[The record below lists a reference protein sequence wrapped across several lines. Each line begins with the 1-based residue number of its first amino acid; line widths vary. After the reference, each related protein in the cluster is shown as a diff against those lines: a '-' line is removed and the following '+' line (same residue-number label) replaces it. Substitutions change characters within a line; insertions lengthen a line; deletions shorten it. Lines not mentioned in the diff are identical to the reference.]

1 MMEPESLAQLAGS
14 GNASTVEKEWL
25 SVVESK
31 DVELSLLRQYDVVLA
46 ALRKRGNAS
55 VAAELAWAAIETVSS
70 RVSPLETLTVAG
82 PFLLAV
88 GEGDELRQQVTELY
102 RAAYEGREGL
112 EALIVEAGLP
122 KGRPVRRALRTL
134 DVCLAI
140 SEGDYL
146 RARDEPTA
154 AKVLSVSP
162 ASCEYEL
169 DTGGPSETFG
179 AVELA
184 DNYHPAAE
192 NDFWV
197 MRQFQRDELL
207 RRIKSE
213 PASIVIDICKQ
224 HDGKINS
231 DSLESMLTNDL
242 VADGEWKKW
251 WTRARTALKKYP
263 NIELTGRSPYT
274 IRHHDVPM
282 ATDEKLWN
290 DFKQKDPFDQLKIVD
305 GYLRECKL
313 RGAEVSIDALRQC
326 FDSFVERWERAM
338 GQSRARAVCFAACAA
353 RIGELAGFDD
363 ARTRLEDL
371 LRDDDNLEV
380 AFSQLRTDE
389 LYRLACD
396 ALISV
401 RSDDWQDRL
410 IDLLPTFPLA
420 TCDRTAS
427 RLVKAGR
434 SKGDFEEPVQRIL
447 SSPVKH
453 YEALLWLWDGPSCH
467 EVADCIIPRNILTR
481 VLRMLED
488 VRISE
493 KLPKEKERILRS
505 RVRAVLAARK
515 YDRFKRC
522 LDTIDMG
529 VMRALRTQVS
539 RAEGLAVSV
548 SGDMLKEFDR
558 RLPAEV
564 GLAPEKPWAREEV
577 LFVTKAGLARK
588 QDEIEHHVNV
598 TMHKNAQAIGRAA
611 EHGDLSENSEYKFA
625 LEERDLLRA
634 RLAQMNEEVAG
645 SMVLNPEDVP
655 TDEIGV
661 GSRVIFRRVDDGRE
675 YVMMFGGPWE
685 ANVEEGWINYKAPLA
700 QGLMAKT
707 VGEVVEF
714 SHSGAEGHYEI
725 VALDS
730 IFSDNAPAMPAQTAH
745 AEQQSADSPS

>member
-25 SVVESK
+25 SLVESK
-31 DVELSLLRQYDVVLA
+31 DVELSLLRQYDVVLTT
-46 ALRKRGNAS
+46 LRKRGDAS

-88 GEGDELRQQVTELY
+88 GEGDELRKQVTELY

-112 EALIVEAGLP
+112 EALILEAGLL

-134 DVCLAI
+134 NVCLAI

-154 AKVLSVSP
+154 AKVLTVSP
-162 ASCEYEL
+162 ASCEYEI
-169 DTGGPSETFG
+169 DTGGRSETFG

-192 NDFWV
+192 DDFWV

-207 RRIKSE
+207 SRIKSE

-231 DSLESMLTNDL
+231 DLLESMLTNDL
-242 VADGEWKKW
+242 MADGEWKKW
-251 WTRARTALKKYP
+251 WTRARTALKRYP

-274 IRHHDVPM
+274 IRHHDAPV

-305 GYLRECKL
+305 AYLRECNL
-313 RGAEVSIDALRQC
+313 CGTEVSIDALRQC

-338 GQSRARAVCFAACAA
+338 TQSRARAVCFAACAA

-363 ARTRLEDL
+363 ARSKLEDL
-371 LRDDDNLEV
+371 IRDDDNLED

-401 RSDDWQDRL
+401 QSDDWQDRL

-427 RLVKAGR
+427 RLVEAGR
-434 SKGDFEEPVQRIL
+434 SKGDFKEPVQKIL
-447 SSPVKH
+447 TSPIKH

-467 EVADCIIPRNILTR
+467 EVADFVIPRTLLAR
-481 VLRMLED
+481 VLRM
-488 VRISE
+488 
-493 KLPKEKERILRS
+493 
-505 RVRAVLAARK
+505 
-515 YDRFKRC
+515 
-522 LDTIDMG
+522 
-529 VMRALRTQVS
+529 
-539 RAEGLAVSV
+539 
-548 SGDMLKEFDR
+548 
-558 RLPAEV
+558 
-564 GLAPEKPWAREEV
+564 REE
-577 LFVTKAGLARK
+577 LP
-588 QDEIEHHVNV
+588 IS
-598 TMHKNAQAIGRAA
+598 AQ
-611 EHGDLSENSEYKFA
+611 
-625 LEERDLLRA
+625 
-634 RLAQMNEEVAG
+634 
-645 SMVLNPEDVP
+645 
-655 TDEIGV
+655 
-661 GSRVIFRRVDDGRE
+661 
-675 YVMMFGGPWE
+675 
-685 ANVEEGWINYKAPLA
+685 
-700 QGLMAKT
+700 
-707 VGEVVEF
+707 
-714 SHSGAEGHYEI
+714 
-725 VALDS
+725 
-730 IFSDNAPAMPAQTAH
+730 
-745 AEQQSADSPS
+745 

>member
-14 GNASTVEKEWL
+14 GNANTVEKEWL
-25 SVVESK
+25 SLVESK

-46 ALRKRGNAS
+46 TLRKRGDAS

-88 GEGDELRQQVTELY
+88 GEGDELRKQVADLY

-112 EALIVEAGLP
+112 EALILEAGLP

-140 SEGDYL
+140 GEGDYL

-162 ASCEYEL
+162 ASCEYEI
-169 DTGGPSETFG
+169 DTGASSETFG

-192 NDFWV
+192 DDFWV
-197 MRQFQRDELL
+197 MRQFQRDDLL
-207 RRIKSE
+207 RRIKSD

-224 HDGKINS
+224 HDGKISS
-231 DSLESMLTNDL
+231 DSLESMLANDL

-274 IRHHDVPM
+274 IRHHDAPV
-282 ATDEKLWN
+282 ATDEKLWS
-290 DFKQKDPFDQLKIVD
+290 DFRRLRDPLDQVKLVE
-305 GYLRECKL
+305 GCLRECKL
-313 RGAEVSIDALRQC
+313 RGAEVSVEALRQC
-326 FDSFVERWERAM
+326 FGSFVERSERAM
-338 GQSRARAVCFAACAA
+338 AQSRPRAVCFAAGAA

-363 ARTRLEDL
+363 ARSKLDDL
-371 LRDDDNLEV
+371 LRDDDNLEE

-434 SKGDFEEPVQRIL
+434 SKHDFEEPVQRIL
-447 SSPVKH
+447 TSPVKH
-453 YEALLWLWDGPSCH
+453 YEALLWLWDGPSCN
-467 EVADCIIPRNILTR
+467 EAADCVIPRNILTR

-493 KLPKEKERILRS
+493 KLPREKERVLRS
-505 RVRAVLAARK
+505 RVRAVLSARK
-515 YDRFKRC
+515 YDRFRRC

-529 VMRALRTQVS
+529 VMRALRMQVS

-548 SGDMLKEFDR
+548 RGDMLKELDR
-558 RLPAEV
+558 RLPAEA
-564 GLAPEKPWAREEV
+564 GAAPQKPWEREEV
-577 LFVTKAGLARK
+577 LYVTETGLVRK
-588 QDEIEHHVNV
+588 QNEIEHHVNV

-634 RLAQMNEEVAG
+634 RAAEIKSQMAIARV
-645 SMVLNPEDVP
+645 MRREDVP
-655 TDEIGV
+655 TEHVSVGAKVKFKHVATDREITLT
-661 GSRVIFRRVDDGRE
+661 FL
-675 YVMMFGGPWE
+675 GPWE
-685 ANVEEGWINYKAPLA
+685 SNV
-700 QGLMAKT
+700 
-707 VGEVVEF
+707 
-714 SHSGAEGHYEI
+714 
-725 VALDS
+725 
-730 IFSDNAPAMPAQTAH
+730 
-745 AEQQSADSPS
+745 